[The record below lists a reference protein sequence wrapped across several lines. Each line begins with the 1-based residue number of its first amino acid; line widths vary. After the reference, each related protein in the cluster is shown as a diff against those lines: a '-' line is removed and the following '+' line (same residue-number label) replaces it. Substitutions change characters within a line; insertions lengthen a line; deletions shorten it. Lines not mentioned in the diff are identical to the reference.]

1 MPRHRARLRPYPA
14 RADDARVSSS
24 SPPRSLTR
32 ARSTETTAPRRAR
45 PAARNAAPASESRD
59 STLSRPTRFSR
70 DVGEFARENRVGREF
85 ADVARLR
92 GARAR
97 ASADVGD
104 ASDAFE
110 GGAGDED
117 GRARAEDEET
127 WATGRENSPS

>member
-14 RADDARVSSS
+14 RADDARFSSS
-24 SPPRSLTR
+24 SPPRSLTH
-32 ARSTETTAPRRAR
+32 ARSTETTAWRRAR
-45 PAARNAAPASESRD
+45 PAARNAEPDASPLDPFAPDAI
-59 STLSRPTRFSR
+59 L
-70 DVGEFARENRVGREF
+70 AREF

-92 GARAR
+92 GANAR

-110 GGAGDED
+110 GGEGDED

>member
-1 MPRHRARLRPYPA
+1 MPRHRARLRPPRA
-14 RADDARVSSS
+14 RADDARFSSS
-24 SPPRSLTR
+24 SPPRSR
-32 ARSTETTAPRRAR
+32 ARSIDRDDGAAPRASRGSG
-45 PAARNAAPASESRD
+45 NAELEASPLDPFAPDAI
-59 STLSRPTRFSR
+59 L
-70 DVGEFARENRVGREF
+70 AREF

-92 GARAR
+92 GANAR

-110 GGAGDED
+110 GGEGDED